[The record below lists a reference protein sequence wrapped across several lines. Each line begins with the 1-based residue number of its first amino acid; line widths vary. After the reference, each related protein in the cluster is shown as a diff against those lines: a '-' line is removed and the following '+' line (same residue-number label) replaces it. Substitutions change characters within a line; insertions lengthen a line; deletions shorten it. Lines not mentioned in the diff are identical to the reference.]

1 MLDCA
6 FMSACRTTAAG
17 KIMIS
22 KSIAGKLG
30 SAIVLLMSVGLCPA
44 ALAQRPALLLLPD
57 APAASTVQPAV
68 QPAFSLINAAPSKID
83 QNHKFWDKQNYA
95 LFAASAALSAAD
107 FVVTRSNL
115 QNGGREMNPVVRIFG
130 NSTTGLA
137 VNFIGENVGVMSVSY
152 FFHKTGHHKLERAV
166 SMVNMGASS
175 GAVAY
180 SLTHR

>member
-68 QPAFSLINAAPSKID
+68 QPAFSLINPAPSKID